1 MAFTSQ
7 LLFEAMPL
15 PVFHKDVAGRYTG
28 CNSAFARFIGK
39 TPEAIIGRT
48 AFDLSPQLLAGVITD
63 KDQELLSG
71 SNGAQTYE
79 SQIAHADGS
88 LRDVIIH
95 KARITDPAGTPVGI
109 IGVITDITQHR
120 RAEIALAESEQR
132 FRALFEGA
140 PDATILADP
149 STGLILDANATAC
162 RLLGR
167 TRDELIGRHQT
178 ELHPPVA
185 GAMSKETFS
194 RHVNQAAHEG
204 ATHPIENELLRADG
218 TTVPVEVLAQLIQVQ
233 GRPALVGTFR
243 DITERKHAQGRIRH
257 LEGMISICMYCK
269 KIRTETYAWQQLE
282 RYITDHS
289 DAVFSHGMC
298 PDCATEQ
305 LKKVRDST

>member
-1 MAFTSQ
+1 M
-7 LLFEAMPL
+7 
-15 PVFHKDVAGRYTG
+15 
-28 CNSAFARFIGK
+28 
-39 TPEAIIGRT
+39 RT
-48 AFDLSPQLLAGVITD
+48 ARSTRSSF
-63 KDQELLSG
+63 
-71 SNGAQTYE
+71 
-79 SQIAHADGS
+79 
-88 LRDVIIH
+88 
-95 KARITDPAGTPVGI
+95 KARITDAAGVAVGI
-109 IGVITDITQHR
+109 VGVITDITQHR
-120 RAEIALAESEQR
+120 QAEIALAESEQR

-162 RLLGR
+162 RVLGR
-167 TRDELIGRHQT
+167 TRDDLVGRHQT

-194 RHVNQAAHEG
+194 RHVNQATHEG
-204 ATHPIENELLRADG
+204 ATRPIENELLRADG

-233 GRPALVGTFR
+233 GRPALLGTFR
-243 DITERKHAQGRIRH
+243 DISERKHAQGRIMR